1 MDKLKSSATD
11 LIFGY
16 QETKMKAHLKMASQR
31 LGMLMNKRRNAV
43 KVQQRE
49 VAQLLAQK
57 KEESARIKVEH
68 VRHVSLRSSYNAMTY
83 PTYSFRSYVRIT
95 PSSAMN

>member
-1 MDKLKSSATD
+1 MDKLKSSAAD

-16 QETKMKAHLKMASQR
+16 QEIKMKAHLKMASQR
-31 LGMLMNKRRNAV
+31 LAMLMNKKRNAV

-68 VRHVSLRSSYNAMTY
+68 VRCNLVPLLTQ
-83 PTYSFRSYVRIT
+83 
-95 PSSAMN
+95 